1 MTKKGSSS
9 SRWLRRQESDPYVR
23 RAKQE
28 GWRSRAVYK
37 LVEMQERHRLM
48 KPGGAVLDLGAAP
61 GAWSQYAASVVRQ
74 KGRVIAVDL
83 LEMDPIAGVEF
94 VQGDFR
100 EPETLSKVLSCIAKQ
115 RLDLVM
121 SDMAPN
127 ISGNRSVDQPR
138 SMYLAELTVDLA
150 GQVLKPGGSM
160 VLKLFHGEGFDDFVR
175 SARQRFGS
183 VRVRKPAASRTQS
196 RETYMVATNFRV

>member
-1 MTKKGSSS
+1 VTSKRPSS

-37 LVEMQERHRLM
+37 LVEIQERQRLM
-48 KPGGAVLDLGAAP
+48 KRGGVVLDLGAAP
-61 GAWSQYAASVVRQ
+61 GAWSQYAASVVGQ

-83 LEMDPIAGVEF
+83 LEMDSIAGVEF

-100 EPETLSKVLSCIAKQ
+100 QAETLSQVLNCIAKQ

-127 ISGNRSVDQPR
+127 ITGNRSVDQPR
-138 SMYLAELTVDLA
+138 AMYLAELAADFA

-160 VLKLFHGEGFDDFVR
+160 VLKLFHGEGFDEFVR
-175 SARQRFGS
+175 SARQSFAS
-183 VRVRKPAASRTQS
+183 VRVRKPAASRAQS
-196 RETYMVATNFRV
+196 RETYMVATDFRV